1 MFSGLESKSQLLKV
15 ITNMK
20 AVFLNG
26 PSGAAALTYGDR
38 PEPEIEPGEV
48 MLQVR
53 ASALNHLDL
62 NLPRGYRGP
71 LPRIMGCD
79 IAGEVVQ
86 ISPGADFGL
95 KEGDRV
101 LLDNRVK
108 CGTCENCIQGMDQ
121 YCINQKRLG
130 VDRDGGHAEYVTA
143 PAVNAYRIPDSMSF
157 TEAAAIPIVGHTAWH
172 CLVTQG
178 QVRPWD
184 DVLIHAAGSGVGS
197 MGIQIA
203 KMMGAR
209 VITTAGS
216 NWKLEK
222 AKELGASEAINYRET
237 PNISQRVKE
246 LTGGKG
252 VDLVF
257 DCVGADVWEE
267 SLLCLKPGGRLV
279 ITGVTSGAR
288 ANMNLSIL
296 QGHPLHLMGSGGRSR
311 RTFGDMMKM
320 VNQGALR
327 GIVGR
332 VFPLEEVA
340 EAHRVMEAR
349 DFFGKLVIES

>member
-1 MFSGLESKSQLLKV
+1 
-15 ITNMK
+15 MK
-20 AVFLNG
+20 AVFLDG
-26 PSGAAALTYGDR
+26 PNGAAVLTYGDR
-38 PEPEIEPGEV
+38 PEPELEPGEV
-48 MLQVR
+48 MLRVR

-62 NLPRGYRGP
+62 NLPRGYSGP

-86 ISPGADFGL
+86 ISPGAGFGL

-108 CGTCENCIQGMDQ
+108 CSTCENCIQGMDQ

-197 MGIQIA
+197 MAIQIA
-203 KMMGAR
+203 KMLGAR

-222 AKELGASEAINYRET
+222 AKELGANADR
-237 PNISQRVKE
+237 
-246 LTGGKG
+246 LTL
-252 VDLVF
+252 LV
-257 DCVGADVWEE
+257 
-267 SLLCLKPGGRLV
+267 
-279 ITGVTSGAR
+279 
-288 ANMNLSIL
+288 
-296 QGHPLHLMGSGGRSR
+296 
-311 RTFGDMMKM
+311 
-320 VNQGALR
+320 
-327 GIVGR
+327 
-332 VFPLEEVA
+332 
-340 EAHRVMEAR
+340 
-349 DFFGKLVIES
+349 

>member
-1 MFSGLESKSQLLKV
+1 
-15 ITNMK
+15 MK
-20 AVFLNG
+20 AVFLNQPGG
-26 PSGAAALTYGDR
+26 PGALAYGDR

-48 MLQVR
+48 MLRVR

-62 NLPRGYRGP
+62 GLLRNYRGP

-79 IAGEVVQ
+79 IAGEIVQ
-86 ISPGADFGL
+86 ISPEANAGL

-108 CGTCENCIQGMDQ
+108 CGVCENCVQSADQ
-121 YCINQKRLG
+121 YCTNQKRLG
-130 VDRDGGHAEYVTA
+130 VDRDGGHAEYATA
-143 PAVNAYRIPDSMSF
+143 PAVNAYKIPDAMSF

-172 CLVTQG
+172 CLITQG
-178 QVRPWD
+178 QIRPWD

-203 KMMGAR
+203 KMIGAR

-216 NWKLEK
+216 DWKLEK
-222 AKELGASEAINYRET
+222 AKELGADEAINYRET
-237 PNISQRVKE
+237 PNLSQKVKE
-246 LTGGKG
+246 LTDGKG

-288 ANMNLSIL
+288 ANMDLSIL
-296 QGHPLHLMGSGGRSR
+296 QGRPLHLMGSGGRSR

-320 VNQGALR
+320 VNQGTLH